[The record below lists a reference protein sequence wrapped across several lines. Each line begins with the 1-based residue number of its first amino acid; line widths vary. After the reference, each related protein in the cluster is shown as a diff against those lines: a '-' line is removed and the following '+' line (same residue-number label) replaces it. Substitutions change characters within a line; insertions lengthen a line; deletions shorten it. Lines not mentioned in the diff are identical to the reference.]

1 MRIWLLLV
9 GWGILST
16 AAGCRSACDELALLA
31 CEEGRQA
38 SASQCE
44 RWKDDASVA
53 STSQQR
59 KCSRGVLMVR
69 QLKER

>member
-1 MRIWLLLV
+1 MRFVVLLV

-44 RWKDDASVA
+44 RWKDEASGA

-59 KCSRGVLMVR
+59 KCSRGVLLVR
-69 QLKER
+69 QLRGR